1 MKEFFK
7 KYNHGL
13 FALYLLLYL
22 PWFIYLEK
30 TVTTEFHVIHSPL
43 DDIIPFCEWFIIP
56 YYIWFLYV
64 ASACVYFF
72 LKSRQ
77 EFIKMAIYLCVGMTI
92 FLIIC
97 TVFPNG
103 LHLRPVEFTR
113 DNILIDLVK
122 GLYLTDTPTNVF
134 PSIHVYNS
142 IAVQIAVSKSN
153 CFKHKKLANGISLV
167 ICISICLS
175 TMFLKQHS
183 VIDVCGACVLA
194 FVMYQLVYTPF
205 LSKLKTKIK
214 EKENEKKNLSN
225 EII

>member
-30 TVTTEFHVIHSPL
+30 TVTTNFYVIHSPL

-64 ASACVYFF
+64 ATACIYFF
-72 LKSRQ
+72 FNSRS
-77 EFIKMAIYLCVGMTI
+77 EFIKMAIFLCVGMSI
-92 FLIIC
+92 CLFIC
-97 TVFPNG
+97 TIFPNG
-103 LHLRPVEFTR
+103 LELRPQTFER
-113 DNILIDLVK
+113 DNLLIDLIK

-142 IAVQIAVSKSN
+142 IGVQIAVSKSN
-153 CFKHKKLANGISLV
+153 CFKNKKIVNGISLV

-175 TMFLKQHS
+175 TVFLKQHS
-183 VIDVCGACVLA
+183 VIDVCGACILA
-194 FVMYQLVYTPF
+194 FVMYQLVYSPF
-205 LSKLKTKIK
+205 LARFK
-214 EKENEKKNLSN
+214 EKASSN
-225 EII
+225 VTE